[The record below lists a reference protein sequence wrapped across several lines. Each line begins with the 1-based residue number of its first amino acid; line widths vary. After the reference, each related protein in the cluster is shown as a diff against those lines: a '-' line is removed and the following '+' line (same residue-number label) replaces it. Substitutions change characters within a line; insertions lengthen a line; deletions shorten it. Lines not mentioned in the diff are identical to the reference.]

1 MKFKLDTS
9 IPDYN
14 PKIRHGDALLLLG
27 SCFSDEMAGCFRQ
40 AGFRVL
46 SNPFGT
52 VFHPLPLARI
62 LENALENKD
71 DFRLFEAKNHWFSW
85 NASNLFSGKSEEEL
99 QDNFR
104 RIQLNLR
111 ESIQNATY
119 FFITFGTAW
128 GYSLE
133 DEELAVA
140 NCHKQP
146 AGRFVRH
153 LSDVETMHAAW
164 EKIIELLHR
173 LNPQLQLVFTV
184 SPVRHAKEGLVE
196 NNRSKA
202 RLFETIT
209 RLESRSKSAYFPSYE
224 IVTDELRDYRF
235 YKEDLVHPNDQAI
248 AYIWEKVQQG
258 FCSPETRALI
268 AEIQKLRLLEGHRP
282 LSKDEAEIRDFEAGR
297 ETKIAAFKTRHPEIN
312 W

>member
-1 MKFKLDTS
+1 MKFRLDTP
-9 IPDYN
+9 IPDYT
-14 PKIRHGDALLLLG
+14 PKINHGDALLFIG
-27 SCFSDEMAGCFRQ
+27 SCFSDEMAGRFRQ

-52 VFHPLPLARI
+52 IFHPLPLARI
-62 LENALENKD
+62 LENVLEEKE
-71 DFRLFEAKNHWFSW
+71 DFHLFEDKNNWFSW
-85 NASNLFSGKSEEEL
+85 NASTLLSAKSKQEL

-111 ESIQNATY
+111 ESIQNSTY

-128 GYSLE
+128 AYALQDGQLV
-133 DEELAVA
+133 VA

-146 AGRFVRH
+146 AARFDKN
-153 LSDVETMHAAW
+153 LSEVETMVAAW
-164 EKIIELLHR
+164 EKIVGLLRR
-173 LNPQLQLVFTV
+173 LNPQLQMVFTV
-184 SPVRHAKEGLVE
+184 SPVRHVRDGLVE

-209 RLESRSKSAYFPSYE
+209 RLESRIGSAYFPSYE

-235 YKEDLVHPNDQAI
+235 YKEDLVHPSDQAI
-248 AYIWEKVQQG
+248 AYIWEKVQHG
-258 FCSPETRALI
+258 FCSPETRVLI
-268 AEIQKLRLLEGHRP
+268 AEVQKLRLLEQHRP
-282 LSKDEAEIRDFEAGR
+282 MGTNETETWRFETER
-297 ETKIAAFKTRHPEIN
+297 EVKINAFRVRHPEIY